1 MSNKFLKLTILFFP
15 ALTLGLTSCG
25 ESLNVNDSG
34 SQVLRVLNW
43 EDYIY
48 EQDIE
53 EGYTEDDL
61 VNQFEA
67 FVKENYPQYKN
78 VKVIYETT
86 DTNET
91 MYNELQTGKTHYDL
105 VCPSDYMIQKLLSQN
120 LLEKLDRNLLPNYT
134 SYVSEYMRGQLD
146 NISAVNKVTGETEY
160 LKDYAAG
167 YMWGTLGLV
176 FNPGY
181 QTFEDRGYSE
191 EKVISDMQTW
201 STLWNEEYKGTIS
214 VKDSMRDTYA
224 IGVIETYKGDLRNAR
239 NDYLSGITNEV
250 EYNTILT
257 DIFNRCAPEN
267 IKDVEKTLSALKENV
282 FGLEVDSGKQDIV
295 TGKIGINFAWS
306 GDACYSIAQAGDA
319 EQVSNP
325 FDLLYSIPELG
336 SNIWFDGWCM
346 PKDEARSD
354 AQYEL
359 AHLFIDFLSMPE
371 NAIQNMDYIGY
382 TSFVGGD
389 AVVEMIRD
397 WYDIRTEL
405 VYFGD
410 EQQSLYYVDPI
421 DGEEYEVDYS
431 DCHLAGDS
439 NVAYDDVELFIYDEE
454 SNTVSIDETYNERLI
469 IDENWEVIDLAY
481 IFEDTLTEY
490 GEEDSLFYSDNYL
503 PYVNE
508 DGSQNISVGSSFFCQ
523 YPNKETMI
531 RCAVMKDFG
540 ENNSAILQMW
550 ENFKSDPLP
559 TWAVILFA
567 VEISLI
573 VGFVCCFVF
582 SKTIKLRLR
591 KKRKEQKSC

>member
-1 MSNKFLKLTILFFP
+1 MSNNFLKLSILFFP

-53 EGYTEDDL
+53 EGYTGDDL

-134 SYVSEYMRGQLD
+134 SFVSEYMRGQLD

-181 QTFEDRGYSE
+181 QTFKDRGYSE
-191 EKVISDMQTW
+191 EKVIFDMQTW

-224 IGVIETYKGDLRNAR
+224 IGVIETYKEDLRNAR

-257 DIFNRCAPEN
+257 DIFNRCGPEN

-306 GDACYSIAQAGDA
+306 GDACYSITQAGDA

-439 NVAYDDVELFIYDEE
+439 NAAYDDVELFIYDEE

-573 VGFVCCFVF
+573 VGFVCYFIF

-591 KKRKEQKSC
+591 KKRKEQKS

>member
-1 MSNKFLKLTILFFP
+1 MSNKFLKLSILFFP
-15 ALTLGLTSCG
+15 ALTLGLASCG

-61 VNQFEA
+61 INQFEA

-224 IGVIETYKGDLRNAR
+224 IGVIETYKEDLRNAR

-257 DIFNRCAPEN
+257 DIFNRCGPEN

-346 PKDEARSD
+346 PKDETRSD

-431 DCHLAGDS
+431 DCHLADDS
-439 NVAYDDVELFIYDEE
+439 NAAYDDVELFIYDEE

-559 TWAVILFA
+559 TWALILFA

-573 VGFVCCFVF
+573 VGFVCYFIF

-591 KKRKEQKSC
+591 KKRKEQKS

>member
-1 MSNKFLKLTILFFP
+1 MSNNFLKLSILFFP
-15 ALTLGLTSCG
+15 ALTLGLSSCG

-181 QTFEDRGYSE
+181 QTFKDRGYSE

-224 IGVIETYKGDLRNAR
+224 IGVIETYKEDLRNAR
-239 NDYLSGITNEV
+239 NNYLSGITNEV

-257 DIFNRCAPEN
+257 DIFNRCGPEN

-306 GDACYSIAQAGDA
+306 GDACYSITQAGDA

-439 NVAYDDVELFIYDEE
+439 NAAYDDVELFIYDEE
-454 SNTVSIDETYNERLI
+454 SNTVSINETYNERLI
-469 IDENWEVIDLAY
+469 L
-481 IFEDTLTEY
+481 
-490 GEEDSLFYSDNYL
+490 
-503 PYVNE
+503 
-508 DGSQNISVGSSFFCQ
+508 
-523 YPNKETMI
+523 
-531 RCAVMKDFG
+531 MKIG
-540 ENNSAILQMW
+540 
-550 ENFKSDPLP
+550 K
-559 TWAVILFA
+559 
-567 VEISLI
+567 
-573 VGFVCCFVF
+573 
-582 SKTIKLRLR
+582 
-591 KKRKEQKSC
+591 

>member
-1 MSNKFLKLTILFFP
+1 MSNNFLKLSILFFP

-53 EGYTEDDL
+53 EGYTGDDL

-181 QTFEDRGYSE
+181 QTFKDRGYSE

-224 IGVIETYKGDLRNAR
+224 IGVIETYKEDLRNAR
-239 NDYLSGITNEV
+239 NNYLSGITNEV

-257 DIFNRCAPEN
+257 DIFNRCGPEN

-306 GDACYSIAQAGDA
+306 GDACYSITQAGDA

-439 NVAYDDVELFIYDEE
+439 NAAYDDVELFIYDEE
-454 SNTVSIDETYNERLI
+454 SNTVSINETYNERLI

-508 DGSQNISVGSSFFCQ
+508 DGSKNISVGSSFFCQ

-559 TWAVILFA
+559 TWAVILFV

-573 VGFVCCFVF
+573 VGFVCYFIF

-591 KKRKEQKSC
+591 KKRKEQKS

>member
-1 MSNKFLKLTILFFP
+1 MSNNFLKLSILFFP

-53 EGYTEDDL
+53 EGYTGDDL

-181 QTFEDRGYSE
+181 QTFKDRGYSE

-224 IGVIETYKGDLRNAR
+224 IGVIETYKEDLRNAR
-239 NDYLSGITNEV
+239 NNYLSGITNEV

-257 DIFNRCAPEN
+257 DIFNRCGPEN

-306 GDACYSIAQAGDA
+306 GDA
-319 EQVSNP
+319 V
-325 FDLLYSIPELG
+325 
-336 SNIWFDGWCM
+336 
-346 PKDEARSD
+346 
-354 AQYEL
+354 
-359 AHLFIDFLSMPE
+359 
-371 NAIQNMDYIGY
+371 Y
-382 TSFVGGD
+382 T
-389 AVVEMIRD
+389 
-397 WYDIRTEL
+397 
-405 VYFGD
+405 
-410 EQQSLYYVDPI
+410 
-421 DGEEYEVDYS
+421 
-431 DCHLAGDS
+431 
-439 NVAYDDVELFIYDEE
+439 
-454 SNTVSIDETYNERLI
+454 IDEGERAGL
-469 IDENWEVIDLAY
+469 E
-481 IFEDTLTEY
+481 
-490 GEEDSLFYSDNYL
+490 
-503 PYVNE
+503 
-508 DGSQNISVGSSFFCQ
+508 
-523 YPNKETMI
+523 
-531 RCAVMKDFG
+531 
-540 ENNSAILQMW
+540 
-550 ENFKSDPLP
+550 
-559 TWAVILFA
+559 
-567 VEISLI
+567 
-573 VGFVCCFVF
+573 
-582 SKTIKLRLR
+582 
-591 KKRKEQKSC
+591 

>member
-1 MSNKFLKLTILFFP
+1 MSNNFLKLSILFFP

-25 ESLNVNDSG
+25 ESLNANDSG

-53 EGYTEDDL
+53 EGYTGDDL

-181 QTFEDRGYSE
+181 QTFKDRGYSE

-224 IGVIETYKGDLRNAR
+224 IGVIETYKEDLRNAR
-239 NDYLSGITNEV
+239 NNYLSGITNEV

-257 DIFNRCAPEN
+257 DIFNRCGPEN

-306 GDACYSIAQAGDA
+306 GDACYSITQAGDA

-439 NVAYDDVELFIYDEE
+439 NAAYDDVELFIYDEE

-508 DGSQNISVGSSFFCQ
+508 DGSRNISVGSSFFCQ

-573 VGFVCCFVF
+573 VGFVCYFIF

-591 KKRKEQKSC
+591 KKRKEQKS

>member
-1 MSNKFLKLTILFFP
+1 MSNKFLKLSILFFP

-61 VNQFEA
+61 INQFEA

-181 QTFEDRGYSE
+181 QTFKDRGYSE

-224 IGVIETYKGDLRNAR
+224 IGVIETYKEDLRNAR

-257 DIFNRCAPEN
+257 DIFNRCGPEN
-267 IKDVEKTLSALKENV
+267 IKDVEKTLTALKENV

-439 NVAYDDVELFIYDEE
+439 NATYDDVELFIYDEE

-559 TWAVILFA
+559 TWADILFA

-573 VGFVCCFVF
+573 VGFVCYFIF

-591 KKRKEQKSC
+591 KKRKEQKS